1 MIAIT
6 STATKIIQAR
16 PNSDEGQLDLVIEGI
31 EVAYPN
37 SHNALAMAIHMEEV

>member
-16 PNSDEGQLDLVIEGI
+16 PASDAGQLDLVIEDI
-31 EVAYPN
+31 EVVYPN
-37 SHNALAMAIHMEEV
+37 SHVVLAITINF